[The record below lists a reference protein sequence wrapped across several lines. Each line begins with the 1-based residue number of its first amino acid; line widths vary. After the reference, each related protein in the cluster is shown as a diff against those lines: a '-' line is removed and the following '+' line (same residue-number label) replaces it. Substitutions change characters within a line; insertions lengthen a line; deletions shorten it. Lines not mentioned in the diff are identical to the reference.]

1 MDPYPKPLRDLIG
14 ALKRLPG
21 IGEKTA
27 TRLALFIL
35 ADRGNLPEELA
46 ATLKTVREQ
55 IRLCPS
61 CFNLTDRSRCAIC
74 INPSRDQTQICVVEE
89 PSDVLA
95 LESANTYRGLYHVL
109 HGLISP
115 LSGIGPDDIRI
126 AELMERLRRPGIV
139 EVIVATNPSVEGEGT
154 FHYITKMISDAGLSV
169 MVSRI
174 ASGIPMGGELKYMDQ
189 VTLASAMRYRRGVPE
204 RER

>member
-14 ALKRLPG
+14 ALRRLPG

-35 ADRGNLPEELA
+35 ADRGNLAEELA
-46 ATLKTVREQ
+46 ATLRTVREQ
-55 IRLCPS
+55 IRLCPV
-61 CFNLTDRSRCAIC
+61 CFNLTDRQRCTVC
-74 INPSRDQTQICVVEE
+74 MNPSRDQSQICVVEE

-95 LESANTYRGLYHVL
+95 LESAHAYRGLYHVL

-115 LSGIGPDDIRI
+115 LAGIGPEDIRI
-126 AELMERLRRPGIV
+126 AELMERLRRPGIS

-154 FHYITKMISDAGLSV
+154 FHYIGKLIADAGLSV
-169 MVSRI
+169 SVSRI

-189 VTLASAMRYRRGVPE
+189 VTLASALRYRRGVKDG
-204 RER
+204 

>member
-1 MDPYPKPLRDLIG
+1 MDPYPKPLRDLISQ
-14 ALKRLPG
+14 LKRLPG

-35 ADRGNLPEELA
+35 ADRDDLSEALA
-46 ATLKTVREQ
+46 SSLKNVHEN
-55 IRLCPS
+55 IRLCPV
-61 CFNLTDRSRCAIC
+61 CFNLTDRARCAIC
-74 INPSRDQTQICVVEE
+74 QNPSRDASMICVVEE

-95 LESANTYRGLYHVL
+95 LESAHTYRGVYHVL

-115 LSGIGPDDIRI
+115 LSGIGPEDIKI
-126 AELMERLRRPGIV
+126 PELIERLRNSPAT

-154 FHYITKMISDAGLSV
+154 FHYIVKLVQDAGIDIRI
-169 MVSRI
+169 SRI

-189 VTLASAMRYRRGVPE
+189 VTLSSALRYRRGVKDL
-204 RER
+204 